1 MKHFFRFLCVMT
13 MLCYS
18 LSGFGETTSMRVG
31 DSIDFIEETSYEGTT
46 LREYKWE
53 ADPAFFSLTTY
64 SSLGN
69 SMYLNAATVVL
80 KTPFQGTKNII
91 CTAKRPNYP
100 SGYTL
105 ITYTHTISCAPV
117 DVMLY
122 PTVMTLDMGQSQTLQ
137 WQFNPSN
144 PQYGATVTFSSNDI
158 SIADV
163 DFNGKITARGAGTTT
178 ITATTNYFTTAT
190 CQVTVNPMLA
200 TSINLNQSAM
210 NLTVGSS
217 QKLTATVLPAGASD
231 KSVTWTSSDES
242 IATVDANGNVT
253 GITTGLATITATTN
267 DGSNLSASCAVTVSG
282 ITANAIRLDKT
293 ELEMSA
299 GQSYKLTATVLPAGA
314 QQRVTWSSSDPSVA
328 RVVGGTVYAQ
338 AMGECLITART
349 LDGTNLTADCL
360 IMVYPE
366 GEVPTPTGLTGDMNG
381 DGKISIADVTALIDY
396 LLSGNSSNNSG
407 SNEGALDGLI
417 W

>member
-1 MKHFFRFLCVMT
+1 MKHFFRFLCVMA

-18 LSGFGETTSMRVG
+18 MSGLGETTSMRVG
-31 DSIDFIEETSYEGTT
+31 DSYRIIVPDIITYGTYNNDMYSYQFTWSGIDAAYFDAVYSDSHASTNATGNNVVKIT
-46 LREYKWE
+46 LKQPFKGKKTIKCVAQYQ
-53 ADPAFFSLTTY
+53 
-64 SSLGN
+64 
-69 SMYLNAATVVL
+69 LNAFVES
-80 KTPFQGTKNII
+80 K
-91 CTAKRPNYP
+91 
-100 SGYTL
+100 
-105 ITYTHTISCAPV
+105 TYTYDITCAAV
-117 DVMLY
+117 NVALY

-144 PQYGATVTFSSNDI
+144 TQYGTTVTFSSSDI

-163 DFNGKITARGAGTTT
+163 DFNGKITARGAGTAT

-200 TSINLNQSAM
+200 TSISLNQSAM

-217 QKLTATVLPAGASD
+217 QRLMATVMPANASN
-231 KSVTWTSSDES
+231 KTVTWSSSDES

-267 DGSNLSASCAVTVSG
+267 DGSNLSTSCAVTVSG

-314 QQRVTWSSSDPSVA
+314 SQRVTWSSSDPSVA

-338 AMGECLITART
+338 DMGECLITART

-366 GEVPTPTGLTGDMNG
+366 QDPTGSAGDMNG
-381 DGKISIADVTALIDY
+381 DGIISIADVTALIDF
-396 LLSGNSSNNSG
+396 LLSGNRAK
-407 SNEGALDGLI
+407 EQQPQ
-417 W
+417 